1 MKADVLTIT
10 ALVFAIGVLVTGLT
24 NSDLFEQEPEVPTAL
39 MQGVA
44 TR

>member
-10 ALVFAIGVLVTGLT
+10 ALVFALGVLVTGLT
-24 NSDLFEQEPEVPTAL
+24 NSSLFEQEPETPTAL

>member
-1 MKADVLTIT
+1 MKADVLTVT
-10 ALVFAIGVLVTGLT
+10 ALVFALGVLVTGIS
-24 NSDLFEQEPEVPTAL
+24 NSGWFEKEPEVPSAL

>member
-1 MKADVLTIT
+1 MKGDVLTIT
-10 ALVFAIGVLVTGLT
+10 VLVFALGVLVTGLT
-24 NSDLFEQEPEVPTAL
+24 NSSLFEQEPETPTAL

>member
-10 ALVFAIGVLVTGLT
+10 ALVFALGVLVTGLT
-24 NSDLFEQEPEVPTAL
+24 NSDFFEREPEVPTAL

>member
-1 MKADVLTIT
+1 MKNDVLTIT
-10 ALVFAIGVLVTGLT
+10 ALAFVLGVLVTGVVS
-24 NSDLFEQEPEVPTAL
+24 SDWFQDEPEVPSAL